1 MFAFHVLSCTC
12 TTAPGPFLN
21 HGHDIDALLPGEIAR
36 RAEIIGAQK
45 ARMEFGSL
53 IVLAILAGAF
63 IGLGAM
69 FATTV
74 LAGAEGVLPF
84 LGLILVVI
92 GGAELDA
99 RRRELA
105 RTDRRSATPSG

>member
-1 MFAFHVLSCTC
+1 MYDR
-12 TTAPGPFLN
+12 PGPFLN
-21 HGHDIDALLPGEIAR
+21 HGIEGLLPGEITR
-36 RAEIIGAQK
+36 KAEIIGARK

-84 LGLILVVI
+84 
-92 GGAELDA
+92 
-99 RRRELA
+99 
-105 RTDRRSATPSG
+105 